1 MRKVLQRKKNSKR
14 RQKRD
19 SSKSNNREMQVIE
32 AVDKETETVVIEVD
46 EITTTK
52 EEVATMIAT
61 TRETEGVTTVKGQIT
76 TVETNRNPTKNSH
89 TKRRIKMTSNMDG
102 VMVAKRSAITK
113 RMMDQE
119 SRTILPREK

>member
-1 MRKVLQRKKNSKR
+1 MKKVLQRKKNSKR

-76 TVETNRNPTKNSH
+76 TVETNRNPTKSSH
-89 TKRRIKMTSNMDG
+89 TKKRIKMTSNMDG

-119 SRTILPREK
+119 SRTILPKEK